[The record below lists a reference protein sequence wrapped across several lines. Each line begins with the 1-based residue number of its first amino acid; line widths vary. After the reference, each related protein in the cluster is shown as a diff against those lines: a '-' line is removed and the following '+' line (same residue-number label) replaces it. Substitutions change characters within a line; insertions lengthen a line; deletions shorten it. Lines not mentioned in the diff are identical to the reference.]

1 MKRKALTVVATLV
14 VVGVMAMAVLP
25 VYADPWDGKLG
36 DLKEFS
42 GEVSFKRPGGFFL
55 TTASG
60 EEYKLAMG
68 SPWYLNFLGLEL
80 RKGDRITVKG
90 YEPES
95 GLILVTS
102 IRKGKDEY
110 EIAKAEDFGQFRYY
124 GPGPGYGPGSRRGG
138 MMGGWYGRRGD
149 DRRFGPDKW
158 GWRGHGPCW

>member
-1 MKRKALTVVATLV
+1 MKRKALTIVATLV

-36 DLKEFS
+36 ELKEFS

-68 SPWYLNFLGLEL
+68 SPWYLEFLGLEL

-90 YEPES
+90 YEPDR

-102 IRKGKDEY
+102 VKKGREEF
-110 EIAKAEDFGQFRYY
+110 EIAKTEDFKQFQYY
-124 GPGPGYGPGSRRGG
+124 GPGPWYGPGPRRGDR
-138 MMGGWYGRRGD
+138 MGRWYGRRG
-149 DRRFGPDKW
+149 
-158 GWRGHGPCW
+158 